1 MTKIL
6 LLATLLLTTSCS
18 AIGTAALKSLT
29 SSGPSVEAQV
39 GKDNTKVIGISEQVK
54 GDKKTVEAQEIK
66 TVVVQQVP
74 PWVLLLLVL
83 GWLLPSPGEISRKI
97 RGLWKRNG

>member
-29 SSGPSVEAQV
+29 NSGPSIEAQV
-39 GKDNTKVIGISEQVK
+39 GKENTKVIGVSEQVK

-83 GWLLPSPGEISRKI
+83 GWLLPSPGEISKKI
-97 RGLWKRNG
+97 RGLWKHNG